1 MATLSNEFAIVF
13 FLVAIGFF
21 AWRFVR
27 DKSMAEISSKGFA
40 PRIKS
45 MAIGLVGTI
54 AMLFLPSFLGVDA
67 YPSASRLYIAGGF
80 ILPFVLTS
88 LGMNSW
94 LRALVLLIASVAMT
108 MAIPN
113 TAFIAL
119 PAVAMALVLWSFC
132 ETFAVPEE
140 SRADRSFIDIL
151 PSLVWLIGLFVMNR
165 VDNATWYVTHQ
176 KLILVSIV
184 SALVLRWLQG
194 PFIKEDKLY
203 VKRLTLAATGGL
215 LLLILITKMMVA
227 LDLSKLAAVGGAGFM
242 LTYLLDSLDKKNS
255 LNAPSSLKSFKALLF
270 IGIFTLVVS
279 RLFGTAGLIVL
290 ASTTIISVGYKHK
303 YAAIAGFFWL
313 AKAMLEAFVFTY
325 NSNMTGINLMHV
337 YVSAGLYAGFLMAV
351 TIAYLVKNTATSGWV
366 KALLITSAGLMAP
379 MACNYFLHAE
389 AASSFMLA
397 SIVASLM
404 VSIFIVPNSLWESEG
419 NELIMAFP
427 LSVITCAQITGELI
441 EKGNAC
447 DANARLTTLGV
458 LATISAVIVFIS
470 TWRPGQG
477 GPKID
482 ATPAPPPPPTSE
494 SIV

>member
-1 MATLSNEFAIVF
+1 MATLSNEFSILF
-13 FLVAIGFF
+13 FLVAVGFF

-27 DKSMAEISSKGFA
+27 DKSMAAIDSKGFA
-40 PRIKS
+40 PRIKPV
-45 MAIGLVGTI
+45 AIGIAGTI
-54 AMLFLPSFLGVDA
+54 AMLFLSSFLGVDT
-67 YPSASRLYIAGGF
+67 SSSRMFIAGGF
-80 ILPFVLTS
+80 ILPFILTS
-88 LGMNSW
+88 LGLHSW
-94 LRALVLLIASVAMT
+94 LRALILLVGSVAAT

-113 TAFIAL
+113 SQPIAL
-119 PAVAMALVLWSFC
+119 PAMALALVLSSFI
-132 ETFAVPEE
+132 ETFAISDEH
-140 SRADRSFIDIL
+140 RADRSFTDIL
-151 PSLVWLIGLFVMNR
+151 PALVWLIGLFVMNKI
-165 VDNATWYVTHQ
+165 DNATWYLTHQ
-176 KLILVSIV
+176 KLFLVSIT

-215 LLLILITKMMVA
+215 LLLILVTKMMVA
-227 LDLSKLAAVGGAGFM
+227 LDMSKLAVVGGAGFM
-242 LTYLLDSLDKKNS
+242 MTYLLDSLDKKNS

-270 IGIFTLVVS
+270 IGIFTLLVS

-351 TIAYLVKNTATSGWV
+351 TVAYLVKNTATSGWV
-366 KALLITSAGLMAP
+366 KALLISSAGLMAP

-397 SIVASLM
+397 SVVASLM
-404 VSIFIVPNSLWESEG
+404 VSIFLVPNSLWESEG

-427 LSVITCAQITGELI
+427 LAVLTCAQITGDLI

-447 DANARLTTLGV
+447 DANQRLTTLGV
-458 LATISAVIVFIS
+458 LAAISAVIVFIS

-477 GPKID
+477 GPKVD
-482 ATPAPPPPPTSE
+482 ATPVPPPPPTSE

>member
-1 MATLSNEFAIVF
+1 MATLSNEFSILF
-13 FLVAIGFF
+13 FLVAVGFF

-27 DKSMAEISSKGFA
+27 DKSMAAINSKGFA
-40 PRIKS
+40 PRIKPV
-45 MAIGLVGTI
+45 AIGVAGTI
-54 AMLFLPSFLGVDA
+54 AMLFLASFLGVDT
-67 YPSASRLYIAGGF
+67 SSSRMFIAGGF
-80 ILPFVLTS
+80 ILPFILTS
-88 LGMNSW
+88 LKMDSW
-94 LRALVLLIASVAMT
+94 LRALILLIGSVIAT

-113 TAFIAL
+113 SQPIAL
-119 PAVAMALVLWSFC
+119 PAMALGLVLSSFI
-132 ETFAVPEE
+132 ETFAIGDEE
-140 SRADRSFIDIL
+140 RADRSFVDIL
-151 PSLVWLIGLFVMNR
+151 PALIWLIGLFVMNK
-165 VDNATWYVTHQ
+165 VDNATWYLTHQ
-176 KLILVSIV
+176 KLFLVSIT

-194 PFIKEDKLY
+194 PFIKQDNLY

-215 LLLILITKMMVA
+215 LLLILVTKMMVA
-227 LDLSKLAAVGGAGFM
+227 LDLSKLAIVGGAGFM
-242 LTYLLDSLDKKNS
+242 MTYLLDSLDKKNS

-366 KALLITSAGLMAP
+366 KALLISSAGLMAP

-397 SIVASLM
+397 SVVASLM
-404 VSIFIVPNSLWESEG
+404 VSIFLVPNSLWESEG

-427 LSVITCAQITGELI
+427 LAVITCAQITGDLI

-447 DANARLTTLGV
+447 DANQRLTTLGV
-458 LATISAVIVFIS
+458 LAAISAVIVFVS

-477 GPKID
+477 GPKVD